1 MSSTQKMLLIVSG
14 ALLLGAEIIK
24 YRPLGEKT
32 SVIVGIVEVLIAI
45 GIGVAFG
52 ITKKGGDAPSK

>member
-1 MSSTQKMLLIVSG
+1 MLLIASG
-14 ALLLGAEIIK
+14 ALLLAAEILK

-52 ITKKGGDAPSK
+52 LTKKRDDALSK